1 MSVTKQE
8 QPAADPRKMDFE
20 QLDALAE
27 EALDSDN
34 PTEYQYSVVEAY
46 MEQARER
53 RVERE
58 MEREV
63 RQEAERAAER
73 EMEREVRQEAERDLQ
88 RWLKWQREVG
98 IHRAFAR
105 DYARYMAR
113 ISC

>member
-1 MSVTKQE
+1 
-8 QPAADPRKMDFE
+8 MDYE
-20 QLDALAE
+20 QLDALAQ

-46 MEQARER
+46 MEQATQR
-53 RVERE
+53 RMKMEVE
-58 MEREV
+58 
-63 RQEAERAAER
+63 QEAEH
-73 EMEREVRQEAERDLQ
+73 DLQ

-98 IHRAFAR
+98 LHREFAR

>member
-1 MSVTKQE
+1 
-8 QPAADPRKMDFE
+8 MDYE
-20 QLDALAE
+20 QLDALAQ

-46 MEQARER
+46 MEQATQR
-53 RVERE
+53 RMKMEVE
-58 MEREV
+58 
-63 RQEAERAAER
+63 
-73 EMEREVRQEAERDLQ
+73 QEAERDLQ

-98 IHRAFAR
+98 LHREFAR

>member
-1 MSVTKQE
+1 
-8 QPAADPRKMDFE
+8 MDFE

-46 MEQARER
+46 LEQARER

-58 MEREV
+58 MEMEV
-63 RQEAERAAER
+63 ER
-73 EMEREVRQEAERDLQ
+73 EAERDLQ